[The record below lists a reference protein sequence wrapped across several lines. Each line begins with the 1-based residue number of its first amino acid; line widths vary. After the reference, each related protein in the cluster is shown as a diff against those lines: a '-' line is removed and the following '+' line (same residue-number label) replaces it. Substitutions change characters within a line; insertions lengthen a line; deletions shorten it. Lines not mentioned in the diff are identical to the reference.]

1 MQTIQQPRLLRRFEF
16 LFEGTDPLSTLGG
29 STYLYTAE
37 LVRERQVTISP
48 ASRFEETVSIIDVTG
63 MSMAEVHR
71 WFDHPD
77 DCFRLAK
84 AGELVEIAEKHQDI
98 QKTGR
103 FYAAG
108 ESWPWSQRER
118 LFLFLDN
125 ELPDFTTGR
134 ASHIDRFG
142 PRDDIDQSLGNG
154 LKAFV
159 AVIGDCPRLE
169 PVS

>member
-1 MQTIQQPRLLRRFEF
+1 MQPYKDPTLVRKFNFAFEAVNP
-16 LFEGTDPLSTLGG
+16 DSVLGG
-29 STYLYTAE
+29 SDYVYHAE
-37 LVRERQVTISP
+37 LVRAGNITILP
-48 ASRFEETVSIIDVTG
+48 ASRSEEDIAIVEVTG
-63 MSMAEVHR
+63 MPMAEVIR

-77 DCFRLAK
+77 HGYHLAR
-84 AGELVEIAEKHQDI
+84 AGQVVEIAEVHRDI
-98 QKTGR
+98 QEKGR

-108 ESWPWSQRER
+108 ESWPWSQKER

-159 AVIGDCPRLE
+159 AVIGDCPRLK